1 MTQVKYL
8 SKFILMFVLAS
19 FLGCA
24 STSKLVQCCTLF
36 ST

>member
-24 STSKLVQCCTLF
+24 STSKPAGGYRRI
-36 ST
+36 S